1 MASPW
6 RCTSCGTPYPEEGLP
21 YRCPKCG
28 GVFDRAELP
37 TFRADAIETDAPGIW
52 RYRHTFALPPEAP
65 AISLGEGHTPLV
77 KDEAFGRHVAF
88 KLEYVNPTGSHK
100 DRGAALM
107 AAFLKQRGV
116 QEAVED
122 SSGNAG
128 AAFAAYAARAGIHAR
143 IYTPAY
149 ASRIKRTQMA
159 TYGAEVIAVDGP
171 RSAAAEAVR
180 QEADRGVPYA
190 SHAYLPV
197 GLDGYATIAYE
208 IYEQMGAPGS
218 VVAPVG
224 HGGLLLGIARG
235 FLALHQSGLIPHMPR
250 IFGVQAL
257 ACAPVWAVARGGREA
272 LGWVTDQVPTAAE
285 GVRVRWPVWGDT
297 LLHTIEAYDGTF
309 LVVEEEDIL
318 PARAALAQR
327 GFFVEPTSALVWDAL
342 RQIANCAPDPIVAV
356 LTGTGFKALTAYSPN
371 KGEDDR

>member
-1 MASPW
+1 MALPW
-6 RCTSCGTPYPEEGLP
+6 RCSSCGAPYPDEGLP

-28 GVFDRAELP
+28 GVFYRQEVPAFRAEAVQQGL
-37 TFRADAIETDAPGIW
+37 PGIW
-52 RYRHTFALPPEAP
+52 RYRHTFALPPTAP
-65 AISLGEGHTPLV
+65 VISLGEGQTPLV
-77 KDEAFGRHVAF
+77 WDEAFGRRVAF
-88 KLEYVNPTGSHK
+88 KLEYINPTGSHK

-107 AAFLKQRGV
+107 ASLLKSRGV
-116 QEAVED
+116 SEAVED

-143 IYTPAY
+143 IYAPAY
-149 ASRIKRTQMA
+149 ASRIKRAQMMA
-159 TYGAEVIAVDGP
+159 YGAEVVAVDGP

-180 QEADRGVPYA
+180 QEAERGVPYA
-190 SHAYLPV
+190 SHAYIPI

-208 IYEQMGAPGS
+208 IYEQMSGSPGA

-235 FLALHQSGLIPHMPR
+235 FLALQRGGLIEKVPR
-250 IFGVQAL
+250 FFGVQAL

-297 LLHTIEAYDGTF
+297 LLHTIEAHNGTF
-309 LVVEEEDIL
+309 LVVEEETIL
-318 PARAALAQR
+318 PARRALAER

-356 LTGTGFKALTAYSPN
+356 LTGTGFKALSAYSPN
-371 KGEDDR
+371 KGETN

>member
-1 MASPW
+1 MAPNW
-6 RCTSCGTPYPEEGLP
+6 RCTSCGTPYPEDGLP

-28 GVFDRAELP
+28 GIFDRVDIP
-37 TFRADAIETDAPGIW
+37 TFEPQALQSHEPGIW
-52 RYRHTFALPPEAP
+52 RYRHTFSLPENAP
-65 AISLGEGHTPLV
+65 AISLGEGQTPLV
-77 KDEAFGRHVAF
+77 WDEAFGHKVAF
-88 KLEYVNPTGSHK
+88 KMEYVNPTGSHK

-107 AAFLKQRGV
+107 AAFLKSRGV
-116 QEAVED
+116 TQAVED

-149 ASRIKRTQMA
+149 ASSVKRAQMSA
-159 TYGAEVIAVDGP
+159 YGAEVISVDGP
-171 RSAAAEAVR
+171 RSAAAEAAR
-180 QEADRGVPYA
+180 RDADQGVPYA
-190 SHAYLPV
+190 SHAFLPI

-208 IYEQMGAPGS
+208 IYEQIGEAPS
-218 VVAPVG
+218 AVVAPVG

-235 FLALHQSGLIPHMPR
+235 FLGLHQSGLIPKMPR

-285 GVRVRWPVWGDT
+285 GVRVRWPVWGDA
-297 LLHTIEAYDGTF
+297 LLQIAEAYDGTF
-309 LVVEEEDIL
+309 LVVEEKAIL
-318 PARAALAQR
+318 PAQEALAHR

-342 RQIANCAPDPIVAV
+342 RQISNCALDTIVAV
-356 LTGTGFKALTAYSPN
+356 LTGSGFKAPKVFSAPS
-371 KGEDDR
+371 

>member
-1 MASPW
+1 MSIPW
-6 RCTSCGTPYPEEGLP
+6 RCTSCGTPYPNDALP

-28 GVFDRAELP
+28 GVFDRAEIP
-37 TFRADAIETDAPGIW
+37 AFRLEAVDDALPGIW
-52 RYRHTFALPPEAP
+52 RYRQTFALPPETP
-65 AISLGEGHTPLV
+65 PVSLGEGRTPLV
-77 KDEAFGRHVAF
+77 WDEAFGRRVAF
-88 KLEYVNPTGSHK
+88 KLEFINPTGSHK

-107 AAFLKQRGV
+107 AAFLKSRGV
-116 QEAVED
+116 TTAVED

-149 ASRIKRTQMA
+149 ASPVKRAQMA
-159 TYGAEVIAVDGP
+159 AYGAEVVAVDGP
-171 RSAAAEAVR
+171 RSAAAEAAR
-180 QEADRGVPYA
+180 HDADQGLPYA
-190 SHAYLPV
+190 SHAFLPV

-208 IYEQMGAPGS
+208 IYEQMGAPGA

-235 FLALHQSGLIPHMPR
+235 FLALQKGGVIEKMPR
-250 IFGVQAL
+250 LFGVQAL

-297 LLHTIEAYDGTF
+297 LLHTIEAHDGTF
-309 LVVEEEDIL
+309 LVVEEEAIL
-318 PARAALAQR
+318 PGRDELARR
-327 GFFVEPTSALVWDAL
+327 GFFVEPTSAIVWDAL
-342 RQIANCAPDPIVAV
+342 RQIANCAPDPITIV
-356 LTGTGFKALTAYSPN
+356 LTGSGFKAPPPPPIPQ
-371 KGEDDR
+371 GEQDQ

>member
-1 MASPW
+1 MAPNW
-6 RCTSCGTPYPEEGLP
+6 RCTSCGTPYPEDGLP

-28 GVFDRAELP
+28 GVFDRADIP
-37 TFRADAIETDAPGIW
+37 TFDPQALQPHEPGIW
-52 RYRHTFALPPEAP
+52 RYRHTFTLPENAP
-65 AISLGEGHTPLV
+65 AVSLGEGQTPLV
-77 KDEAFGRHVAF
+77 WDEAFGRKVAF
-88 KLEYVNPTGSHK
+88 KMEYVNPTGSHK

-107 AAFLKQRGV
+107 AAFLKSRGV
-116 QEAVED
+116 TQAVED

-149 ASRIKRTQMA
+149 ASSVKRAQMA
-159 TYGAEVIAVDGP
+159 AYGAEVIAVDGP
-171 RSAAAEAVR
+171 RSAAAEAAR
-180 QEADRGVPYA
+180 RDADQGVPYA
-190 SHAYLPV
+190 SHAFLPV

-208 IYEQMGAPGS
+208 IYEQIGEAPGA

-235 FLALHQSGLIPHMPR
+235 FLALHQSGLIPKMPR

-285 GVRVRWPVWGDT
+285 GVRVRWPVWGDA
-297 LLHTIEAYDGTF
+297 LLQIAEAHDGTF
-309 LVVEEEDIL
+309 LVVEEEAIL
-318 PARAALAQR
+318 PAREALARR

-342 RQIANCAPDPIVAV
+342 RQISNCAPDPIVAV
-356 LTGTGFKALTAYSPN
+356 LTGSGFKAPKVSSSPS
-371 KGEDDR
+371 